1 LGDTPQLFPVLWG
14 LARMHDVRGELRV
27 GRELGGQLLTLAQR
41 VQDPALLLEAHHELW
56 ANLSALGELT
66 SARAH
71 AEQGFALYDPEQHKH
86 HAFLYGGHDPGV
98 CCGYHAAEVLWLL
111 GYPDQA
117 LRRSRDALTLARS
130 LSHPATM
137 ANVLFFSAWFHH
149 HRGDWQI
156 VQARVDEG
164 MTLATERG
172 FSRWLAQATFLQ
184 GWLSVQRGE
193 KEGVAQMVEALATE
207 RAGIGVPR
215 WTALFVTL
223 LAEAHGKT
231 GQTGEGLNVVNEEL
245 ANARVAE
252 CCCYEPEL
260 HRVKGDLLLAQA
272 ESNEEESERCYQNS
286 LKIALKQSAKSL
298 ELRAAMSMSRL
309 WQKQGKIEEARN
321 LLGEVYSWFT
331 EGFDMADLKEAKL
344 LLERLA

>member
-1 LGDTPQLFPVLWG
+1 MTVRIAQFVHPT
-14 LARMHDVRGELRV
+14 HDVVDE
-27 GRELGGQLLTLAQR
+27 
-41 VQDPALLLEAHHELW
+41 
-56 ANLSALGELT
+56 
-66 SARAH
+66 
-71 AEQGFALYDPEQHKH
+71 
-86 HAFLYGGHDPGV
+86 AFLREFPEIETV
-98 CCGYHAAEVLWLL
+98 KVNNLERL
-111 GYPDQA
+111 
-117 LRRSRDALTLARS
+117 SDALD
-130 LSHPATM
+130 
-137 ANVLFFSAWFHH
+137 
-149 HRGDWQI
+149 G
-156 VQARVDEG
+156 
-164 MTLATERG
+164 
-172 FSRWLAQATFLQ
+172 
-184 GWLSVQRGE
+184 
-193 KEGVAQMVEALATE
+193 
-207 RAGIGVPR
+207 
-215 WTALFVTL
+215 
-223 LAEAHGKT
+223 AEIFHGKT

-331 EGFDMADLKEAKL
+331 EGFDTADLKEAKL